1 MRIRVTVLGFIVFL
15 ALIIGGG
22 FATGELQALYNN
34 TTGVKVSSSETNMF
48 HKSKG
53 FTDGMIQDLS
63 KDKLELT
70 ESNDHVARAAIIEHI
85 NEQFSNFDVNTINN
99 PSLKQFLID
108 CQNGNIK

>member
-53 FTDGMIQDLS
+53 FTDGMAQDLS
-63 KDKLELT
+63 KYKLELAQNKDT
-70 ESNDHVARAAIIEHI
+70 VERTAIIDHI
-85 NEQFSNFDVNTINN
+85 NEEFANFDEGTIKNTDLRN
-99 PSLKQFLID
+99 FLTD
-108 CQNGNIK
+108 CRNGNIK